1 MVFLTAQL
9 FVRCRGPD
17 EFWRK
22 RQIFKLAAVNIQHY
36 SNEKNYAK

>member
-9 FVRCRGPD
+9 FLRSRGPD

-22 RQIFKLAAVNIQHY
+22 RQIFKLAAVDIY
-36 SNEKNYAK
+36 VYLFETK